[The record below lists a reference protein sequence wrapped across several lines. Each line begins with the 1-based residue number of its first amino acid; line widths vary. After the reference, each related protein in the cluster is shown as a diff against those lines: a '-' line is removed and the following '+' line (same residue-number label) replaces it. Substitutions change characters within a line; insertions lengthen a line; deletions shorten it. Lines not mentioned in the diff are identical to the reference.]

1 VNILISE
8 SSQVVAIGT
17 ISAIPA
23 GPTST
28 VSSPWLRPRLEGY
41 GNALRGK
48 AFDAKFADTAR
59 VLFTIRQNAFAIA
72 NGDVLNNFQFLLSLQ
87 QAPLLGN
94 DPEVAFPS
102 VVTDVSGFAVIDG
115 RIVVDVALNGV
126 SRVTLQI
133 IRRTDPTVLPT
144 AANQNL
150 FVLCQVL
157 AAERAVDVETVL
169 HDKGEA

>member
-1 VNILISE
+1 MNILVSE

-17 ISAIPA
+17 VSAIPA
-23 GPTST
+23 GPTTT
-28 VSSPWLRPRLEGY
+28 VASPWLRPRLEGY
-41 GNALRGK
+41 RDALRGK
-48 AFDAKFADTAR
+48 AFDAKFADTAK
-59 VLFTIRQNAFAIA
+59 VLFTVRQNAFAIA

-94 DPEVAFPS
+94 DPEASFPS
-102 VVTDVSGFAVIDG
+102 VVTDVSGYVVVDG
-115 RIVVDVALNGV
+115 RIAVDVSLHGV

-133 IRRTDPTVLPT
+133 IRRTDPFVLPT
-144 AANQNL
+144 PANQNL
-150 FVLCQVL
+150 YVLCQVL